1 MDRRHILAAV
11 IGTFTLGSWLLASE
25 AAVAEEP
32 KSAALVQ
39 TLPADGAWVTFNVN
53 AKVNDREFVLT
64 GTVRSVGQAFHG
76 GKQCRFIEYEQATD
90 VPPAIDIPQL
100 GNLTWRLLVPEEEFG
115 DGKDP
120 LSKAVKKW
128 VKFDRA
134 EPEAVE
140 SIEQK
145 DPIFASLFQGPKQSV
160 KTEDSKEKIRWQ
172 QGDLECAVVTGR
184 NELEFGIV
192 KLNVTHRV
200 FRHRDVPFGI
210 AGVQQDLKVSLAGQE
225 QKASVRASLRDHGK
239 DAKAKL
245 PDLLP

>member
-32 KSAALVQ
+32 KSAALIQ

-53 AKVNDREFVLT
+53 AKVNDQEFVLT

-128 VKFDRA
+128 VKFDKA

-160 KTEDSKEKIRWQ
+160 KTEDSKETIRWQ

>member
-1 MDRRHILAAV
+1 MDRRRFLTAV
-11 IGTFTLGSWLLASE
+11 VGTFALGSWLLASD
-25 AAVAEEP
+25 AAIAEEP
-32 KSAALVQ
+32 KSAALIQ

-53 AKVNDREFVLT
+53 AKVNDQEFVLT
-64 GTVRSVGQAFHG
+64 GTVRSVGQALHG
-76 GKQCRFIEYEQATD
+76 GKPCRFIEYEQATD
-90 VPPAIDIPQL
+90 APPAIDIPQL

-115 DGKDP
+115 EGKDP
-120 LSKAVKKW
+120 LGKAVKKW
-128 VKFDRA
+128 VKFDKA

-145 DPIFASLFQGPKQSV
+145 DPIFASLFQGPKQNV
-160 KTEDSKEKIRWQ
+160 KTEDSKEKVSWQ
-172 QGDLECAVVTGR
+172 QGNLECSVITGR

-210 AGVQQDLKVSLAGQE
+210 AGVQQDLNVSLAGQE

-245 PDLLP
+245 SDLLP